1 MPDEYPDPILV
12 VERLD
17 YRYPNGLLALA
28 DVGFQVSNGERL
40 GIVGPS
46 GAGKSTLLLHL
57 NGLLPNSP
65 SLALAE
71 GQSAVVTVRGL
82 PVIKENLSEVRR
94 HVGFLFQDPDDQLFC
109 PTVKED
115 VAFGPLNLG
124 LARAEVLQRVSDSL
138 ATVGLAGYEDRS
150 TLQLSVGERKRVS
163 LAGVLACA
171 PTLLA
176 LDEPSSNLDPR
187 ARRTLMGILRSFP
200 GTCILATHDLD
211 LVVEL
216 CDRVIVL
223 DQGLI
228 QADGPTGTILADEPL
243 MQQHGL
249 EVPLRLQIAN
259 LPSQTTGQ
267 IRQTPPV
274 NTDLPPRNAHTT
286 AGL

>member
-163 LAGVLACA
+163 LA
-171 PTLLA
+171 
-176 LDEPSSNLDPR
+176 EP
-187 ARRTLMGILRSFP
+187 
-200 GTCILATHDLD
+200 
-211 LVVEL
+211 V
-216 CDRVIVL
+216 
-223 DQGLI
+223 
-228 QADGPTGTILADEPL
+228 
-243 MQQHGL
+243 
-249 EVPLRLQIAN
+249 
-259 LPSQTTGQ
+259 
-267 IRQTPPV
+267 
-274 NTDLPPRNAHTT
+274 
-286 AGL
+286 